1 MRWVRGLEQRQRQR
15 QRSGSG
21 AQGVASL
28 RILVWLQPACRCW
41 PRPASSA
48 KLEHNCSTTCRSNAC
63 TGCNAAGATL
73 RDCMCSTCDAHL
85 PLAGEARRARRSR
98 AAAASLRPRRVM
110 ATAFRCAGRSAGRLQ
125 PRVGGAGRDCILL
138 GSLRWRLAGAQQKSS
153 WVSACFGKPRNE
165 RQRGQ
170 SMFCG
175 YWHAGSCH
183 DSA

>member
-73 RDCMCSTCDAHL
+73 RDCMRCAPAARRRGEEGQEEQGGGCQLAAEACHGDSFQVCRAQCG
-85 PLAGEARRARRSR
+85 PLATSGRGCRSG
-98 AAAASLRPRRVM
+98 LY
-110 ATAFRCAGRSAGRLQ
+110 F
-125 PRVGGAGRDCILL
+125 VG
-138 GSLRWRLAGAQQKSS
+138 
-153 WVSACFGKPRNE
+153 
-165 RQRGQ
+165 
-170 SMFCG
+170 
-175 YWHAGSCH
+175 
-183 DSA
+183 